1 MTALDLLRRSLTP
14 AGYVASPEDT
24 TNYRRVWARDGVIC
38 GLAGLASGDADLARG
53 LRATLQTLADHLG
66 PEGQVPSNVAVS
78 SSGETEAVSYG
89 GLAGRV
95 DAGPWFVLG
104 VALYS
109 RLTGDRGF
117 AVQMAPA
124 VGGVLRLL
132 RAWEFNARGLVYVPQ
147 SGDWA
152 DEYDLHGYLLFD
164 QALRLLALQQWA
176 PLAADNGDAEREA
189 DDLRRTIEAT
199 FWPREGGAPEAA
211 YHPEAFRRALG
222 EGAEPFPFAGLTPGG
237 YARRFDA
244 LGSAVALLAGLWRER
259 SAPLL
264 DHGLGLARGSSGL
277 VPAFDPVIREGDA
290 EWDVLR
296 ANVRD
301 RFSNRPGHYHNG
313 GAWPMVN
320 GWWVA
325 ALAQS
330 GREADARGLADA
342 LAAANR
348 MGGFPEYLDPEG
360 APHGTTPLAWS
371 AAGEVLAGAALDGRL
386 ADWWS
391 PPEAAPAPAA
401 PLAEG
406 GAPEVVVAGEILVDL
421 LSAEPASGLGEAAMF
436 ERHAGGSAAN
446 LATNLARL
454 GVPTALV
461 ASVGDDGFGRFL
473 RRSVEATGVDA
484 RLQEITDSPTSVVTV
499 TRTDATPDFALFR
512 HADRR
517 IAPGQLPDSLLASA
531 RLFHTSGFA
540 LSREPARTTLLDG
553 AARASAAGATLS
565 IDLNVAPRSRDERTE
580 IGATARV
587 FLALGPLAKASR
599 DDAERL
605 FGETLPDDAICE
617 RLLSWGATLVCL
629 TRGSEGALVA
639 WDGGHADVAAEP
651 LESVADATGAGDAF
665 WAGFLAAW
673 LRGLAPEA
681 CARSGGRLAA
691 LKLARVGPL
700 PDRVDPETVFAAARQ
715 RPLAG

>member
-1 MTALDLLRRSLTP
+1 MTALDLLRRSLMP
-14 AGYVASPEDT
+14 AGFVASPEERA
-24 TNYRRVWARDGVIC
+24 NYRRVWARDGVIC
-38 GLAGLASGDADLARG
+38 GLAGLASGDADLAGG

-66 PEGQVPSNVAVS
+66 PEGQVPSNVQVS
-78 SSGETEAVSYG
+78 ASGETEAVSYG

-104 VALYS
+104 VALYA
-109 RLTGDRGF
+109 RLTDDRAF
-117 AVQMAPA
+117 AAQMAPA

-164 QALRLLALQQWA
+164 QALRLLALRQWA
-176 PLAADNGDAEREA
+176 PLASDGGDAEREA
-189 DDLRRTIEAT
+189 DDLSRVISDT
-199 FWPREGGAPEAA
+199 FWPREGASPEAA
-211 YHPEAFRRALG
+211 YHPEAVRRALDA
-222 EGAEPFPFAGLTPGG
+222 GAEPFPFAALTPGG
-237 YARRFDA
+237 YVRRFDA

-259 SAPLL
+259 AGALL
-264 DHGLGLARGSSGL
+264 DHGLGLARGQSGL

-290 EWDVLR
+290 AWDVLR

-325 ALAQS
+325 ALAHAD
-330 GREADARGLADA
+330 READARA
-342 LAAANR
+342 LSDRIEAVNR
-348 MGGFPEYLDPEG
+348 AGGFPEYLDPEG
-360 APHGTTPLAWS
+360 APHGTSPLAWS
-371 AAGEVLAGAALDGRL
+371 AAGEVIAQAPLRGDL
-386 ADWWS
+386 ADWWT
-391 PPEAAPAPAA
+391 PPEAASPPPAEASGA
-401 PLAEG
+401 
-406 GAPEVVVAGEILVDL
+406 APEVVVAGEILVDL

-461 ASVGDDGFGRFL
+461 GSVGDDGFGRFL
-473 RRSVEATGVDA
+473 RRSVEATGVQA
-484 RLQEITDSPTSVVTV
+484 RLRTITDSPTSVVTV

-517 IAPGQLPDSLLASA
+517 IASGQLPDSLLADA

-540 LSREPARTTLLDG
+540 LSREPARTTLLDA
-553 AARASAAGATLS
+553 AARARDFGATLS
-565 IDLNVAPRSRDERTE
+565 IDLNVSPRSRDERAE
-580 IGATARV
+580 IGVTARA

-599 DDAERL
+599 DDAARL
-605 FGETLPDDAICE
+605 FGVALTDDEATQ
-617 RLLSWGATLVCL
+617 RLRSWGASLVCL
-629 TRGSEGALVA
+629 TRGAEGTLVV
-639 WDGGHADVAAEP
+639 WDGGHADVPAEP
-651 LESVADATGAGDAF
+651 LASVADATGAGDAF
-665 WAGFLAAW
+665 WAGFLAAH
-673 LRGLAPEA
+673 LRGLPPEA
-681 CARSGGRLAA
+681 CARAGGRLAA

-700 PDRVDPETVFAAARQ
+700 PDRVDADAVLGAAA
-715 RPLAG
+715 

>member
-1 MTALDLLRRSLTP
+1 M
-14 AGYVASPEDT
+14 
-24 TNYRRVWARDGVIC
+24 WARDGVIC
-38 GLAGLASGDADLARG
+38 GLAGLASGDPDLARG
-53 LRATLQTLADHLG
+53 FRATLQTLADHLG
-66 PEGQVPSNVAVS
+66 PEGQVPSNVQVS
-78 SSGETEAVSYG
+78 ASGETEAVSYG

-104 VALYS
+104 VALYA
-109 RLTGDRGF
+109 RLADDRAF

-124 VGGVLRLL
+124 VNGVLRLL

-176 PLAADNGDAEREA
+176 PLAADGGDAEREA
-189 DDLRRTIEAT
+189 DGLHRLISDT
-199 FWPREGGAPEAA
+199 FWPREGASPEAA
-211 YHPEAFRRALG
+211 YHPEAFRCALAS
-222 EGAEPFPFAGLTPGG
+222 GAEPFPFAGLTPGG

-259 SAPLL
+259 SAPLF
-264 DHGLGLARGSSGL
+264 DHGLGLARGGSGL
-277 VPAFDPVIREGDA
+277 VPAFNPVIREGDA
-290 EWDVLR
+290 GWDVLR

-325 ALAQS
+325 ALAQA
-330 GREADARGLADA
+330 GREADARGLSET
-342 LAAANR
+342 LQAANR
-348 MGGFPEYLDPEG
+348 AGGFPEYLDPEG
-360 APHGTTPLAWS
+360 APHGIAPLAWS
-371 AAGEVLAGAALDGRL
+371 AAGEVIAKAALDGRL

-391 PPEAAPAPAA
+391 PPEAAADPHPPEASGA
-401 PLAEG
+401 
-406 GAPEVVVAGEILVDL
+406 APEVVVAGEILVDL
-421 LSAEPASGLGEAAMF
+421 LSAEPARGLGEAATF

-461 ASVGDDGFGRFL
+461 ASVGDDGLGRYL
-473 RRSVEATGVDA
+473 RRSAEATGVQMHV
-484 RLQEITDSPTSVVTV
+484 RTVSDSPTSVVTV

-540 LSREPARTTLLDG
+540 LSREPARTTLLDA
-553 AARASAAGATLS
+553 AARARGLGGATLS
-565 IDLNVAPRSRDERTE
+565 IDLNVAPRSRDERTD
-580 IGATARV
+580 ITATARAY
-587 FLALGPLAKASR
+587 LALGPLAKASR
-599 DDAERL
+599 DDAARL
-605 FGETLPDDAICE
+605 FGQTLTDNAVCD
-617 RLLSWGATLVCL
+617 RLMAWGASLVCL
-629 TRGSEGALVA
+629 TRGAEGALVV
-639 WDGGHADVAAEP
+639 WDGGRAEVPAEP
-651 LESVADATGAGDAF
+651 LASVADATGAGDAF

-673 LRGLAPEA
+673 LGGAVPEA
-681 CARSGGRLAA
+681 CARAGGRMAA

-700 PDRVDPETVFAAARQ
+700 PERVDAASV
-715 RPLAG
+715 LAP